1 MARWLDAGASPRLWM
16 NNQPPGCVG
25 CLLEPRR
32 GLISWH
38 HQGTARLSVAEDAG
52 AAARLR
58 GWAAPSGHRGGCN
71 KLAASQEP
79 TAAINAIFEPQKAD
93 IVLFFAYCLL
103 IEKIK

>member
-1 MARWLDAGASPRLWM
+1 LVVLVGSSPRLWDGW
-16 NNQPPGCVG
+16 N
-25 CLLEPRR
+25 RR

-38 HQGTARLSVAEDAG
+38 HQGAARLSVAEDAG

-58 GWAAPSGHRGGCN
+58 GWAAPSGHRRGLISWQRHRN
-71 KLAASQEP
+71 QPRRLTP
-79 TAAINAIFEPQKAD
+79 NFEPQKAD